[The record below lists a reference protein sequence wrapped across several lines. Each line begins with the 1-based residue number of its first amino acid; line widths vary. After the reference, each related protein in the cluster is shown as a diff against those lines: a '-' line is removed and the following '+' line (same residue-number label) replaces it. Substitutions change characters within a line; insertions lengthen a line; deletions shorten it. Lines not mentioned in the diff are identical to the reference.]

1 MRDEGDVLGRVM
13 RVRRGRGGRRNK
25 ERKVIKSWGVRWRR
39 RGSKMENAVQ
49 LEVRKR
55 EGENSLTEKGTR
67 GTVAYWKSHNES

>member
-1 MRDEGDVLGRVM
+1 MRDEGDVLGRIM

-25 ERKVIKSWGVRWRR
+25 ERKVIRSWGVRWR

-49 LEVRKR
+49 LGVRKR

-67 GTVAYWKSHNES
+67 DTVAYWKSHTES